1 MNFLSNLITS
11 ISNANSAKLNSV
23 SCKISTRNELN
34 SVIQILIILQ
44 KEGIIRSFTYIKNHT
59 QIIIYLKYNELGNN
73 VIKSI
78 FMVSK
83 PSRPVYIKTKTFWQP
98 QRASGFFLISTKYGI
113 ITDIKARQYNLG
125 GYLLLG
131 IT

>member
-44 KEGIIRSFTYIKNHT
+44 KEGIIRSFTYIKNPT

-78 FMVSK
+78 FRVSK
-83 PSRPVYIKTKTFWQP
+83 PSRPVYIKTKTF
-98 QRASGFFLISTKYGI
+98 
-113 ITDIKARQYNLG
+113 
-125 GYLLLG
+125 
-131 IT
+131 